1 MITAHQPS
9 LSTYG
14 NEEIVDVCETNPV
27 KDVFR
32 EKTSG
37 VAFEFLQQYS
47 NYKTEAPIVA
57 FMWLISVKEG
67 SLARSL
73 DVCVAHVIIWM
84 RSHNR

>member
-1 MITAHQPS
+1 MKTAHQPS

-14 NEEIVDVCETNPV
+14 NEIVDVRSYV
-27 KDVFR
+27 RLKDVFR

-37 VAFEFLQQYS
+37 VAFELQDWGINCLY
-47 NYKTEAPIVA
+47 
-57 FMWLISVKEG
+57 MWLISVEER

-84 RSHNR
+84 RFHNR